1 MSEAAG
7 DGRRLMAAMHAE
19 SASPM
24 RLRIDLAYLGSP
36 FHGWQIQPDLR
47 TVQGEMRRA
56 CSRLLGRD
64 ACPIGAGRTDA
75 GVHARGQVCHLDVI
89 TPREAE
95 RVSRKLAA
103 LLPREIQVKGIL
115 PVSPAFD
122 ARLSATSRRYSYHLL
137 RRRDVFREPYALY
150 LPGPLDREA
159 LAAAAVHFLGTH
171 DFTSFC
177 KRDSLKPDDN
187 TCRVEL
193 CRFHWEEDSTI
204 FHVRANRFLHHMVR
218 NLVGTLVEVGRG
230 RRSAADMPALLAAR
244 DRTRAGRKAP
254 AHALFLEEVS
264 YPEELLDPAY
274 RPAAGA
280 PAGDESR
287 GDMS

>member
-1 MSEAAG
+1 
-7 DGRRLMAAMHAE
+7 MAPTHEE
-19 SASPM
+19 SGWPL
-24 RLRIDLAYLGSP
+24 RLRIDLAYLGGP

-47 TVQGEMRRA
+47 TVQGEMRRT

-75 GVHARGQVCHLDVI
+75 GVHARGQVCHLDVA
-89 TPREAE
+89 TPREVE
-95 RVSRKLAA
+95 RITRKLAA
-103 LLPREIQVKGIL
+103 LVPRDIQVKGVRL
-115 PVSPAFD
+115 VSPFFD
-122 ARLSATSRRYSYHLL
+122 ARLSATARHYSYHLL
-137 RRRDVFREPYALY
+137 WRRDVFREPYALHI
-150 LPGPLDREA
+150 PEPLDREA
-159 LAAAAVHFLGTH
+159 LEAAASHFLGTH
-171 DFTSFC
+171 DFASFC
-177 KRDSLKPDDN
+177 KKDSLKPDDN

-193 CRFHWEEDSTI
+193 CRFHWQEDSAI

-264 YPEELLDPAY
+264 YPEELFDPAY
-274 RPAAGA
+274 RPADPT
-280 PAGDESR
+280 PAGNESQ